1 VFTVRDSAL
10 TLRVHWAGNNT
21 VRRPT
26 GSRWP
31 VRTAAAGNARA
42 VNVVRDGSGRPYI
55 VSAADSGMLQ
65 TYTTVGRPALAA
77 RDTVRDQ
84 NSYDSVT
91 VLLSS
96 GNKRPDNAAPV
107 NSLVNPGGIVLGSAV
122 GSDSL
127 LFALTPQGLRAVRLR
142 ADSLNAGWD
151 TTQVLRTRGGN
162 DTLFAFAGK
171 AGPMVWGGR
180 VFALD
185 SLNTLRWWNA
195 DVSAMSGSGAGSKI
209 LSAGDWHALAGIVF
223 GNASDSLQVIVAGRN
238 GGTGIGAALRLNP
251 ATGDTVNLNLGWT
264 SSFAHDSTEHFSA
277 TVSDFDRDGSD
288 DVLLLGAR
296 GAAILAHI
304 RTDKKGQPFP
314 GWPQR
319 VTRSAAITDSIG
331 TYYTE
336 DRSPPALVDLNADRR
351 PDIVFS
357 GTNGVFALDWRGAV
371 IRGWPFRPQPRQSV
385 GFGYGG
391 RKQPESV
398 IGSTPLAM
406 TLRGATTVLVA
417 SPDGLIYAVDSNG
430 RAVRYSSL
438 LANPE
443 ATNGSGTLMS
453 NQADWPLS
461 VGGLNL
467 DSNRVPFVHIALARL
482 DTGTGDLSLIAQT
495 ATGSLSVWDLGFTR
509 DALAGWLQPGGD
521 AGRSQRLD
529 LSKLALPAAEIDR
542 ETIDEFHLYPSPL
555 RGGIAKMH
563 LKIGAPATSVR
574 LRVYDLSGRA
584 IKDQTWA
591 LNAQGL
597 QPVREFDL
605 RDLGPDVYS
614 VLCEVAFSGGKKTKW
629 QRLGVVK

>member
-1 VFTVRDSAL
+1 
-10 TLRVHWAGNNT
+10 
-21 VRRPT
+21 
-26 GSRWP
+26 
-31 VRTAAAGNARA
+31 
-42 VNVVRDGSGRPYI
+42 
-55 VSAADSGMLQ
+55 
-65 TYTTVGRPALAA
+65 
-77 RDTVRDQ
+77 
-84 NSYDSVT
+84 
-91 VLLSS
+91 
-96 GNKRPDNAAPV
+96 
-107 NSLVNPGGIVLGSAV
+107 
-122 GSDSL
+122 
-127 LFALTPQGLRAVRLR
+127 
-142 ADSLNAGWD
+142 
-151 TTQVLRTRGGN
+151 
-162 DTLFAFAGK
+162 
-171 AGPMVWGGR
+171 
-180 VFALD
+180 
-185 SLNTLRWWNA
+185 
-195 DVSAMSGSGAGSKI
+195 
-209 LSAGDWHALAGIVF
+209 
-223 GNASDSLQVIVAGRN
+223 
-238 GGTGIGAALRLNP
+238 
-251 ATGDTVNLNLGWT
+251 
-264 SSFAHDSTEHFSA
+264 
-277 TVSDFDRDGSD
+277 
-288 DVLLLGAR
+288 
-296 GAAILAHI
+296 
-304 RTDKKGQPFP
+304 
-314 GWPQR
+314 
-319 VTRSAAITDSIG
+319 
-331 TYYTE
+331 
-336 DRSPPALVDLNADRR
+336 
-351 PDIVFS
+351 
-357 GTNGVFALDWRGAV
+357 
-371 IRGWPFRPQPRQSV
+371 
-385 GFGYGG
+385 
-391 RKQPESV
+391 
-398 IGSTPLAM
+398 
-406 TLRGATTVLVA
+406 
-417 SPDGLIYAVDSNG
+417 LIYAVDSNG

-495 ATGSLSVWDLGFTR
+495 ATGSLSVWDLGFSR